1 MWVGNGGSGR
11 GGLFMSPAG
20 LYIDEN
26 DKVYVVDSL
35 NKRIQVYQYL
45 SEKWKKD
52 HPEEYNKYLNK

>member
-1 MWVGNGGSGR
+1 
-11 GGLFMSPAG
+11 MSPAG

-26 DKVYVVDSL
+26 DKVYVVDTL

-52 HPEEYNKYLNK
+52 HPEEYNKYLKR